1 MDSIQVVVDVQ
12 NSEFPQETRKA
23 KKFKRDSLSK
33 RLSFGLPGSRRHQR
47 WLNQSFLESLRV
59 GDPLEEPGDPVY
71 PQSDGRTPLA
81 QLFEE
86 GNLDVWEQFISMT
99 EDEQNKLMSNLL
111 NISEVEI
118 NAQQQ
123 EKEVTPKSML
133 SRHEIEEMISRSF
146 KDVRP
151 RKAKLLKNTDF
162 LSDLERRILEY
173 LTISEGER
181 LIFEEQFLTFSSS
194 SSPFFESAVHMDPPP
209 AHMEVFFNDNFQRM
223 LAHGLCRLYSL
234 ESASAQSGPRSPGK
248 RVTIINKSEN
258 FSVTSLPP
266 FSLGA
271 YLSSTRKAEMSSC

>member
-1 MDSIQVVVDVQ
+1 MDSIQVIVVQ
-12 NSEFPQETRKA
+12 NNEFLEDTRKV

-47 WLNQSFLESLRV
+47 WLNQSFLESLRGG
-59 GDPLEEPGDPVY
+59 GDPFEEPGDPVY

-86 GNLDVWEQFISMT
+86 ANLDVWEQFITLS
-99 EDEQNKLMSNLL
+99 EEEQNQLMSNLFNTVE
-111 NISEVEI
+111 NIAQKQEQEV
-118 NAQQQ
+118 AH
-123 EKEVTPKSML
+123 KTFS

-146 KDVRP
+146 QDVRP

-181 LIFEEQFLTFSSS
+181 LMNSFEEQLLSSS

-209 AHMEVFFNDNFQRM
+209 AHMEVFFNDSFQRM

-234 ESASAQSGPRSPGK
+234 ESMSTESVSKDGSGR
-248 RVTIINKSEN
+248 RVTIINKSEH
-258 FSVTSLPP
+258 FSPTSLPP

-271 YLSSTRKAEMSSC
+271 YLSSKRKAEMSC